1 MKTQTS
7 KSQIYCEVAAIRY
20 ARVLYE
26 VGVPK
31 EAVQKTREIFEEVP
45 QLHEIFANP
54 TIELQKKMNVVD
66 RVFPK
71 EIKNFLKV
79 ACRYQR
85 MDLIEDIFTAYDRY
99 CDEQNQVLN
108 AVLTCIQPPTE
119 EQKKGMEA
127 FLCKKYGANRAKIEV
142 RQDKALLGGFILRV
156 GSDEYERTPEQIR
169 TKIDLEVNKVSSIN
183 SDEIISILKEE
194 IENFDT
200 MSKDS
205 EVGTVVT
212 VGDGIA
218 TIYGIDHAMYGEI
231 VTFENGLKGM
241 VQDIR
246 KNEIGCILLGSDT
259 GIREGTKVART
270 GKKAGVPV
278 GDAYVGRVVNALGEA
293 IDGKGEIKSDDYR
306 PIENEAPG
314 IVDRKS
320 VSVPLETGIL
330 SIDAMFPIGRGQREL
345 IIGDRQTGK
354 TSIALDTI
362 LNQKGKDVICVYV
375 AIGQKA
381 STVAKVVNTL
391 QTHGAMDYTIIVSST
406 ASDCAPLQYIAPY
419 AGTAM
424 AEYFMHKGKDALIIY
439 DDLSK
444 HAVAYR
450 ALSLLLG
457 RSPGREAYPGDVFYL
472 HSRLLERSSR
482 LSDEMGGGSIT
493 ALPIIETQAGDVS
506 AYIPTNVISITD
518 GQIFLESGLFASGMR
533 PAVNVGL
540 SVSRVGGAAQTKA
553 MKKASGSIRID
564 LAQYRE
570 MEVFTQ
576 FSSDLDAATKEELEY
591 GSGLMELLKQP
602 LYHPLSLHEKV
613 ITLCAATHKVL
624 LGVEKTKIK
633 QFQYDMLQMF
643 EAEHPEIGQE
653 IEEKKVLT
661 EELIDKIVETAKE
674 FKKSRC

>member
-1 MKTQTS
+1 M
-7 KSQIYCEVAAIRY
+7 
-20 ARVLYE
+20 
-26 VGVPK
+26 
-31 EAVQKTREIFEEVP
+31 
-45 QLHEIFANP
+45 
-54 TIELQKKMNVVD
+54 
-66 RVFPK
+66 
-71 EIKNFLKV
+71 
-79 ACRYQR
+79 
-85 MDLIEDIFTAYDRY
+85 
-99 CDEQNQVLN
+99 
-108 AVLTCIQPPTE
+108 
-119 EQKKGMEA
+119 
-127 FLCKKYGANRAKIEV
+127 
-142 RQDKALLGGFILRV
+142 
-156 GSDEYERTPEQIR
+156 
-169 TKIDLEVNKVSSIN
+169 SSIN

-633 QFQYDMLQMF
+633 QYQNDMLQMF
-643 EAEHPEIGQE
+643 ETEHPEIGQE